1 MTWHRGGHIGFYEAE
16 RLGTILGKTADLR
29 PTRIAVESHDDLPS
43 DGNNSRGT
51 EVDAMSAEQGG
62 RAKNEG
68 VGAATDEGLVCN
80 IIMIHL

>member
-1 MTWHRGGHIGFYEAE
+1 MKRRDWE
-16 RLGTILGKTADLR
+16 RYQGKPQTCGR
-29 PTRIAVESHDDLPS
+29 PGSRSKATTRQATGATP
-43 DGNNSRGT
+43 
-51 EVDAMSAEQGG
+51 EVDAMSAEQED

>member
-16 RLGTILGKTADLR
+16 RLGTILGKIADLR
-29 PTRIAVESHDDLPS
+29 QTRIAVESQRREQLPRCS
-43 DGNNSRGT
+43 GGN
-51 EVDAMSAEQGG
+51 AMSAEQED